1 MGGVFAVPERIRHP
15 FLTSKTGEPQTEA
28 NCPEKV
34 PTYQPSSQPTRGIG
48 DLEVVPDTRSGGS
61 VLEAPPGAEEGA
73 LPRERCPV
81 CHSLVNA
88 FRKRNAPP
96 ATHGS

>member
-73 LPRERCPV
+73 LPREREPV
-81 CHSLVNA
+81 PPPNA
-88 FRKRNAPP
+88 SK
-96 ATHGS
+96 T